1 MRSVLFRIG
10 PVPFHSYG
18 LMVAVGFLVGLW
30 RAVRASGRRG
40 INSAVVVDAA
50 LYILLGGVIGARIV
64 YVTHEWSYYRENL
77 AEIPK
82 IWDAG
87 LSFYGALVASSVV
100 AYVYAKRKAI
110 GFARFADLLAPSV
123 ALGYAFARIG
133 CFLNG
138 CCGGIPTGLPW
149 GVRFHDPFNSSI
161 FTPPS
166 HPTQLYSS
174 AASLAIFAAL
184 VWIDRKGY
192 RDGTVFAAY
201 LALYGGT
208 RFLIEFLRAG
218 PRIAIG
224 PVHLTL
230 AQLVS
235 LPLFAGA
242 CLAVVLLNSRGRKTS
257 SGSDQRRK

>member
-10 PVPFHSYG
+10 PLPLHSYG
-18 LMVAVGFLVGLW
+18 VMVAVGFLVGLW
-30 RAVRASGRRG
+30 RAVRASGRKG
-40 INSAVVVDAA
+40 ISSAEVVDAA
-50 LYILLGGVIGARIV
+50 LYILLAGVIGARIV
-64 YVTHEWSYYRENL
+64 YVSHEWSYYRENL

-87 LSFYGALVASSVV
+87 LSFYGALAASALV
-100 AYVYAKRKAI
+100 AYVYTKRKAI
-110 GFARFADLLAPSV
+110 VFAGFADLLAPSV

-138 CCGGIPTGLPW
+138 CCGGIPTVLPW
-149 GVRFHDPFNSSI
+149 GVRFHDPFDSSI
-161 FTPPS
+161 FTPPC

-174 AASLAIFAAL
+174 AASLAILATLA
-184 VWIDRKGY
+184 WIDRKGY

-208 RFLIEFLRAG
+208 RFMIEFLRVG
-218 PRIAIG
+218 QRIAIG

>member
-1 MRSVLFRIG
+1 
-10 PVPFHSYG
+10 
-18 LMVAVGFLVGLW
+18 MVAVGFLVGLW
-30 RAVRASGRRG
+30 WTVRASGRKG

-50 LYILLGGVIGARIV
+50 LYILLAGVIGARIV

-87 LSFYGALVASSVV
+87 LSFYGALAASAVV
-100 AYVYAKRKAI
+100 GYVYAKRKAI

-123 ALGYAFARIG
+123 AVGYAFARIG

-138 CCGGIPTGLPW
+138 CCSGIPTALPW
-149 GVRFHDPFNSSI
+149 GVRFHDPFNPSI
-161 FTPPS
+161 VTPPS
-166 HPTQLYSS
+166 HPAQLYSS
-174 AASLAIFAAL
+174 AVSLAIFAIL

-192 RDGTVFAAY
+192 RDGTVFATY

-218 PRIAIG
+218 QRIAIG

-230 AQLVS
+230 AQLAS

-242 CLAVVLLNSRGRKTS
+242 GLAVVLLNSRGRK
-257 SGSDQRRK
+257 